1 MSNENPTTDV
11 PPAQDT
17 TVDEPPD
24 YEPVEDDG
32 VWIEEPRELP
42 SRPRRRLLTPTSGAL
57 MAMLLTAGGFVAGV
71 LVEKGQTSSRSSAG
85 GAGAGAAARF
95 GRLRGSATGS
105 GASGGSSAS
114 GGFAGA
120 GGSGATIGQVVFT
133 QGATLYVTNTQGN
146 TVKVTTSPGSTVTK
160 SVKASAKSIHPGE
173 TVIVTGTTGADGA
186 IGAESIRVGGSGEGG
201 VPASPFGGSSQSSS
215 GKAGGS
221 EPSLFGNGG

>member
-1 MSNENPTTDV
+1 MSNEDPIADM
-11 PPAQDT
+11 PPVQDT

-32 VWIEEPRELP
+32 VWIEGPQELP

-57 MAMLLTAGGFVAGV
+57 LAMLLTAGGFVAGV
-71 LVEKGQTSSRSSAG
+71 LVEKGQTSSTSSAG

-95 GRLRGSATGS
+95 ARLRGSATGS
-105 GASGGSSAS
+105 GASGV
-114 GGFAGA
+114 FAGA
-120 GGSGATIGQVVFT
+120 GGSGATIGQVAFT
-133 QGATLYVTNTQGN
+133 QGATLYVTDTQGN
-146 TVKVTTSPGSTVTK
+146 TVKVRISPGSTVTK

-186 IGAESIRVGGSGEGG
+186 ISAESIRVGGSGEGG
-201 VPASPFGGSSQSSS
+201 VPTSPFGGSSQGSS

-221 EPSLFGNGG
+221 EPSLFGNG

>member
-1 MSNENPTTDV
+1 MSNEDPIADV
-11 PPAQDT
+11 PSAQDT

-32 VWIEEPRELP
+32 VWIEEPQELP
-42 SRPRRRLLTPTSGAL
+42 RRPRRRLLTPTSGAL
-57 MAMLLTAGGFVAGV
+57 LAMLLTAGGFVAGV
-71 LVEKGQTSSRSSAG
+71 LVEKGQTSPTSSTG
-85 GAGAGAAARF
+85 GVGAGAAARF

-105 GASGGSSAS
+105 GASGS
-114 GGFAGA
+114 FAGA
-120 GGSGATIGQVVFT
+120 GGNGATIGQVAFT
-133 QGATLYVTNTQGN
+133 QGATLYVTDTQGN

-173 TVIVTGTTGADGA
+173 TVIVTGTTGAGGA
-186 IGAESIRVGGSGEGG
+186 ISAESIRVGGSGEGG
-201 VPASPFGGSSQSSS
+201 VPASPFGGSSQGSS